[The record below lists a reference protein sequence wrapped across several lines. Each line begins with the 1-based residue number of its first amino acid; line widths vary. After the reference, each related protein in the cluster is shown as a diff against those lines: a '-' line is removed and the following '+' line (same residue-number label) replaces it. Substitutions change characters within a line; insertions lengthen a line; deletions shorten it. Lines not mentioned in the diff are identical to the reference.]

1 MMRWGIIATWYFSKE
16 GVRLAANLL
25 SEGKT
30 ADEAV
35 KVAIHDVENNPR
47 YKSVGYGGLP
57 NEEGVCEFDAGWMNG
72 NTLSFGAVGAA
83 RDIKNVIDVVKKL
96 SDEEVN

>member
-1 MMRWGIIATWYFSKE
+1 MGGCEMMRWGIIATWYFSKE

-35 KVAIHDVENNPR
+35 KVAINDVENMGDCQT
-47 YKSVGYGGLP
+47 KKVFVSLTQGG
-57 NEEGVCEFDAGWMNG
+57 
-72 NTLSFGAVGAA
+72 
-83 RDIKNVIDVVKKL
+83 
-96 SDEEVN
+96 